1 MTSIHF
7 NIYQVK
13 EGKLQIEKEEEEMG
27 EVVDEEEKQEKEICR
42 WASVKCLHMSNS
54 KRLGEAWLLQG
65 KGGGGGSGGGGVDL
79 SCLHCLIIKHR

>member
-54 KRLGEAWLLQG
+54 KRLGEAWLLQR
-65 KGGGGGSGGGGVDL
+65 KGGGEWGWGVDL

>member
-42 WASVKCLHMSNS
+42 
-54 KRLGEAWLLQG
+54 
-65 KGGGGGSGGGGVDL
+65 
-79 SCLHCLIIKHR
+79 